1 MKRIIFILL
10 FFPCICFSQNF
21 TDTIIA
27 SANNWVSPKVI
38 DLDNDGID
46 DLVSVSR
53 DGNIAYWKKDASF
66 NYTKIVIAE
75 TSKSWNHFDVA
86 DIDGDSDLDILVSEQ
101 NSIEIYYNDGNE
113 NFAPTYIN
121 ANSLSSNIIAGDFDA
136 DGYVD
141 FISTSRGQNGPI
153 RFWKN
158 ILNIGFQ
165 PSTITNVEITTG
177 DILVNDIDNDGD
189 LDLVMSV
196 SSGFWTGNHVL
207 CFLNDG
213 NANFTEH
220 TINYTLSNEHLQI
233 LDYDNDGDKDL
244 AVTRGNC
251 CVVLFDN
258 DGNLNFTSTELTN
271 DSDLE
276 SMHIVDF
283 DNDGDLDI
291 SVVFSSFSTTDS
303 FGFYVN
309 DGSGNFTLNTLE
321 NLDEGERIQSL
332 DYNNDGMID
341 FLVTSSA
348 FDDPRL
354 YENIGSGSFNLTI
367 LDDSFVSPTS
377 FYTNDIDNDGLKDVI
392 STSNS
397 EGELVLWH
405 NTGSFNFT
413 KTVIDTNEFLIS
425 YAHVDDIN
433 GDSHK
438 DILVSTFGF
447 NEGEVLLYT
456 NDGNLNFTKSTFLA
470 VTGVERAFAT
480 DLNNDTYLDII
491 ITRPASNGQIFYYL
505 NDGNGNY
512 QQQFV
517 NNIPEFKVCT
527 DFVDINNDGINDI
540 ATNGAVYFQNDGNLN
555 FTLVPLPTEGELFD
569 IDHDGDLD
577 ILGSNY
583 DASNTNNIIA
593 WFENDGNGNF
603 TEQQIQTG
611 NTTNSGD
618 IFTIQD
624 FDGDGDIDFVSCPTN
639 SFNSQQLSFWV
650 NDGNQTFTR
659 SVMDANYVTSDI
671 LLSDDL
677 DGDGDIDVISSNG
690 KFPFTIWNNTSDIPL
705 SIESQEEIT
714 VHIRVYPNP
723 ISNFLQ
729 IISPSA
735 ITSVEIYSFQGQ
747 KLASYTNQK
756 KIDVRD
762 LSNGLYFLKVKDE
775 FGRLQTVKFIKK

>member
-1 MKRIIFILL
+1 MKKLILL
-10 FFPCICFSQNF
+10 LLIPFMTFSQNF
-21 TDTIIA
+21 NETIIA
-27 SANNWVSPKVI
+27 DANNWVQPKVI
-38 DLDNDGID
+38 DLDNDGLD

-53 DGNIAYWKKDASF
+53 DGNVAWWKKDVTF
-66 NYTKIVIAE
+66 NYTKISIAE

-101 NSIEIYYNDGNE
+101 NSIEIYYNDGSE
-113 NFAPTYIN
+113 NFTPTYIN

-141 FISTSRGQNGPI
+141 FITTSRGQNGPI

-165 PSTITNVEITTG
+165 PSTVTNVEITAG

-196 SSGFWTGNHVL
+196 SSGFWTGNHIL

-213 NANFTEH
+213 NANFTER
-220 TINYTLSNEHLQI
+220 TINYTQSNEHLQI
-233 LDYDNDGDKDL
+233 LDYDNDGNKDL
-244 AVTRGNC
+244 VVKQGNC
-251 CVVLFDN
+251 CLVLFTN
-258 DGNLNFTSTELTN
+258 DGNLNFTATELTN
-271 DSDLE
+271 DADLE
-276 SMHIVDF
+276 SMRIVDF

-291 SVVFSSFSTTDS
+291 SVVFSSLSNSDF
-303 FGFYVN
+303 FGFYIN
-309 DGSGNFTLNTLE
+309 DGSGNFTLFSLE
-321 NLDEGERIQSL
+321 NLEQGERIQSL

-377 FYTNDIDNDGLKDVI
+377 FYIDDIDNDGLKDVI
-392 STSNS
+392 STSSN

-413 KTVIDTNEFLIS
+413 KTVIDNTELLIS

-433 GDSHK
+433 GDGHK
-438 DILVSTFGF
+438 DILISTFGF

-456 NDGNLNFTKSTFLA
+456 NDGNLNFSKSTLFA

-480 DLNNDTYLDII
+480 DLNNDTHLDII
-491 ITRPASNGQIFYYL
+491 ITRPAGSNGQIFYYL

-512 QQQFV
+512 QQQYV
-517 NNIPEFKVCT
+517 DAIPEFKVCT
-527 DFVDINNDGINDI
+527 DFIDINNDGIKDI
-540 ATNGAVYFQNDGNLN
+540 TTDGAFYFQNDGNLN
-555 FTLVPLPTEGELFD
+555 FTQVSLPTEGTLFD
-569 IDHDGDLD
+569 IDRDGDLD
-577 ILGSNY
+577 VLGSNY
-583 DASNTNNIIA
+583 DFANSSNIIA

-611 NTTNSGD
+611 NATNSRD

-650 NDGNQTFTR
+650 NDGSQTFTS
-659 SVMDANYVTSDI
+659 SVMDANYATLNL

-677 DGDGDIDVISSNG
+677 DGDGDIDVISSNN

-705 SIESQEEIT
+705 SIGNQKEVT
-714 VHIRVYPNP
+714 VHIRIFPNP
-723 ISNFLQ
+723 TSDIVYISSNE
-729 IISPSA
+729 IITQA
-735 ITSVEIYSFQGQ
+735 DIYNIQGQ
-747 KLASYTNQK
+747 KMDFSMLNNIIDLTNLPK
-756 KIDVRD
+756 GMYILKLKTREKRSIFKI
-762 LSNGLYFLKVKDE
+762 
-775 FGRLQTVKFIKK
+775 IKN

>member
-1 MKRIIFILL
+1 MI
-10 FFPCICFSQNF
+10 FSQNF
-21 TDTIIA
+21 NETIIA
-27 SANNWVSPKVI
+27 DANNWVQPKVI
-38 DLDNDGID
+38 DLDNDSFD
-46 DLVSVSR
+46 DLVSVSK
-53 DGNIAYWKKDASF
+53 DGNIAWWKKDAMF
-66 NYTKIVIAE
+66 NYTKIIIAE
-75 TSKSWNHFDVA
+75 TPKSWNHFDVS
-86 DIDGDSDLDILVSEQ
+86 DIDGDTDLDILVSEQ
-101 NSIEIYYNDGNE
+101 GSIEIYYNDGNE
-113 NFAPTYIN
+113 NFSPTYIN
-121 ANSLSSNIIAGDFDA
+121 ANSLSSNIISGDFDA

-141 FISTSRGQNGPI
+141 FITTSRGQNGPL

-165 PSTITNVEITTG
+165 QSTVTNVEISTG

-196 SSGFWTGNHVL
+196 SSGFWTGNHIL
-207 CFLNDG
+207 CLLNDG

-233 LDYDNDGDKDL
+233 LDYDIDGDKDL
-244 AVTRGNC
+244 IVKRGNC
-251 CVVLFDN
+251 CVVLFTN
-258 DGNLNFTSTELTN
+258 DGNLNFTQTELTN
-271 DSDLE
+271 DANMD

-291 SVVFSSFSTTDS
+291 SVVFSASNITDS

-309 DGSGNFTLNTLE
+309 DGSGNFILNTLE
-321 NLDEGERIQSL
+321 TLDKGERIQSL
-332 DYNNDGMID
+332 DYNTDGLMD

-354 YENIGSGSFNLTI
+354 YQNIGSGSFNLTI

-377 FYTNDIDNDGLKDVI
+377 FYTDDIDNDGLKDIV
-392 STSNS
+392 STSSS
-397 EGELVLWH
+397 EYELVLWH

-413 KTVIDTNEFLIS
+413 KTIIDTTEPLIS
-425 YAHVDDIN
+425 YAHVDDIT
-433 GDSHK
+433 GDGHK

-456 NDGNLNFTKSTFLA
+456 NDGNLNFTKSTFLN

-480 DLNNDTYLDII
+480 DLNNDNHLDVI
-491 ITRPASNGQIFYYL
+491 ITRPAGNNGQIFYYI

-527 DFVDINNDGINDI
+527 DFVDINNDGIKDI
-540 ATNGAVYFQNDGNLN
+540 STNGSFYYQNDGSLN
-555 FTLVPLPTEGELFD
+555 FSQVSLPTEGKLFD
-569 IDHDGDLD
+569 IDRDGDLD

-583 DASNTNNIIA
+583 DVPNSSNIIA
-593 WFENDGNGNF
+593 WHENDGNGNF

-639 SFNSQQLSFWV
+639 SFNSQKLSFWV
-650 NDGNQTFTR
+650 NDGNQNFIR
-659 SVMDANYVTSDI
+659 EVMNTNYVRSNL

-677 DGDGDIDVISSNG
+677 DGDGDIDVISSNN

-705 SIESQEEIT
+705 SIESQEEVTANIK
-714 VHIRVYPNP
+714 IYPNP
-723 ISNFLQ
+723 TSDIVTIESNE
-729 IISPSA
+729 IITKA
-735 ITSVEIYSFQGQ
+735 ELYDLQGQ
-747 KLASYTNQK
+747 KIKSEFSNNN
-756 KIDVRD
+756 IDLRNVAT
-762 LSNGLYFLKVKDE
+762 GLYILKLKTKE
-775 FGRLQTVKFIKK
+775 GSMAFKIMKR